1 MGGSIFYK
9 FFTQFMIDNVIEIVE
24 NIQKV
29 RNLIKKFLRFVNF
42 DVYLNCTWIL
52 DSKASR
58 YQWPFSIIPSK
69 TT

>member
-1 MGGSIFYK
+1 
-9 FFTQFMIDNVIEIVE
+9 MIDNVIEIVE

-29 RNLIKKFLRFVNF
+29 RNLIIKVLRFVNF

-52 DSKASR
+52 NAKASR